1 MGACARGRTC
11 TGSQEILTHA
21 VSSLFS
27 LSFLAKF
34 CYERAPRKREEG
46 SKCMVVCP
54 KDKEKKAGKFLALQ
68 NGGGKLRGPAG
79 GAGKRQGRGEQ
90 TEKQSAVRLKISLC
104 YFTGS
109 KGRHQQMVGVAG
121 RVWGRNSLH
130 RVSINVASFFAPSP
144 PPCAPSPLLNM
155 FSLLLKQIRLLS
167 RNVSFPL
174 LQPISN
180 GFIRPKNVFPR
191 VPCYPSNV
199 CFFTLLLISRRKKL
213 LFFSNKFLFTH
224 IPGVYLPRNTLLTC
238 HRLSGYIW
246 QRFYMTIVAAI
257 PDVCDDVSG

>member
-1 MGACARGRTC
+1 M
-11 TGSQEILTHA
+11 QFL
-21 VSSLFS
+21 LFS
-27 LSFLAKF
+27 LFLSWRNFATKELRAK
-34 CYERAPRKREEG
+34 EKREV
-46 SKCMVVCP
+46 SAWLSALKT
-54 KDKEKKAGKFLALQ
+54 KKRKQANFLHCRT
-68 NGGGKLRGPAG
+68 GGGKLRGPAG
-79 GAGKRQGRGEQ
+79 GAGKREGRGEQ

-246 QRFYMTIVAAI
+246 QHDCSCNTRCM
-257 PDVCDDVSG
+257 